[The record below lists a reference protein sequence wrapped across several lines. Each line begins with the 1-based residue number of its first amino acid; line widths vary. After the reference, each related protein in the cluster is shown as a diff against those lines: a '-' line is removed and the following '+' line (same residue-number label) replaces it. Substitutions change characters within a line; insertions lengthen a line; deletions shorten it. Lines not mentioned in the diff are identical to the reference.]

1 MNISKIL
8 SMIVVL
14 VLLGISTKNSI
25 TVTMNSGEAIATC
38 INEST
43 SFDISTKAHR
53 SATVQFA
60 FAKDRPTLPSR
71 GKKNRLSIALFR

>member
-1 MNISKIL
+1 MLGNFLTISYLLRLQGTAQAIL
-8 SMIVVL
+8 
-14 VLLGISTKNSI
+14 
-25 TVTMNSGEAIATC
+25 
-38 INEST
+38 EST

-71 GKKNRLSIALFR
+71 GKKNCLSIALFR